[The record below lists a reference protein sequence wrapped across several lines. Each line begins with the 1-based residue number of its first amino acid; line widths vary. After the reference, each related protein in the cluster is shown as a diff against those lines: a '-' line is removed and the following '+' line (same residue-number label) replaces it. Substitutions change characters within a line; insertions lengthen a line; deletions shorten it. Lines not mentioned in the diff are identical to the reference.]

1 MMHKKIISAML
12 AVLLASGTAACSRIN
27 NSEET
32 ETSTEAVTT
41 TSAPITETTTE
52 EAAVTTT
59 AAPTTAKPVT
69 TTEKPTTTKKVTTTV
84 KEVATT
90 IVETT
95 AESTTKKAVTGD
107 LRSEDKSENLMLRY
121 GVLCTR
127 TVKTTYMELEDG
139 SEEVYDEDIVEVF
152 TRIGY
157 NASYE
162 DLLPAAKENKN
173 KYKSEINAVLDII
186 NSYREEGGLEP
197 LILDEKLTTIACARA
212 EEIAWSGK
220 HSHYR
225 PNGKFF
231 SSILKDA
238 GITKGSAGE
247 NIGWGYPEA
256 SAVCEAWKNS
266 KTHYENIMNPQ
277 FTRIGIGVAADPDP
291 RGKLCWSQLFIDN
304 ME

>member
-12 AVLLASGTAACSRIN
+12 AVLLASGAAACTRIN
-27 NSEET
+27 NEAET
-32 ETSTEAVTT
+32 TTSTEAVTT
-41 TSAPITETTTE
+41 TAAVTETEATT
-52 EAAVTTT
+52 VTTT
-59 AAPTTAKPVT
+59 AAPTTTKLVT
-69 TTEKPTTTKKVTTTV
+69 TTRKPTTTKKVTTTV
-84 KEVATT
+84 KEVVTT

-107 LRSEDKSENLMLRY
+107 LRSEDKSENLMLKY

-139 SEEVYDEDIVEVF
+139 SEEVYDEDIAEVY

-162 DLLPAAKENKN
+162 DLLPAAEENRK
-173 KYKSEINAVLDII
+173 KYKSEINDVLDII

-212 EEIAWSGK
+212 EEIAWSGR

-247 NIGWGYPEA
+247 NIGWGYPAA
-256 SAVCEAWKNS
+256 SDVCEAWKNS
-266 KTHYENIMNPQ
+266 QTHYENIMNPD
-277 FTRIGIGVAADPDP
+277 FTKIGIGVAADPDP
-291 RGKLCWSQLFIDN
+291 KGKLCWSQLFIDN